1 MNKLKKYKSVFSEQ
15 KQLKEQYLSFLDLYK
30 VGSDDVM
37 KMVEEFIKKFNAP
50 RVDIYKALTNL
61 FSTLQQEAEMQI
73 KEKQKK

>member
-1 MNKLKKYKSVFSEQ
+1 MKKYKSVFSEQ